1 VSCQIRSKN
10 RNSRSRRT
18 VAVVRSTRVVRS
30 RANPGPTQP
39 RRRRRRNRPNRI
51 QTVQPACLGR
61 INPFLS
67 EVAGARSPDDFGYP
81 SGTAVC
87 RNSFSQTALSTA
99 NAAGAIL
106 PFVNNYLYGPANI
119 TAGTITWTGG
129 NPNAMA
135 QLGPINNISSAVRFV
150 AWGARFTTESS
161 LTATTGHI
169 WVCHVPI
176 NITTQAP
183 YFDFPT
189 TESQIASMPL
199 AEKYSMVELSE
210 RPLIVPAR
218 AFDDGIYRFRTVS
231 SNEATATGVGL
242 ESTLGWCAIVYMLV
256 GVPTA
261 VPIINVE
268 VIHHIEYLQD
278 GSTLYNFL
286 DMLPGDYE
294 PQVMEKCSRV
304 DAAKPVA
311 IIETAIDTAE
321 KATAS
326 VESFLLKGARIAAA
340 GYRAYSAIASLTRG
354 YRSVT
359 AAPNAPMLE
368 YKNDYY

>member
-1 VSCQIRSKN
+1 MQ
-10 RNSRSRRT
+10 
-18 VAVVRSTRVVRS
+18 ARV
-30 RANPGPTQP
+30 NPGPARQ
-39 RRRRRRNRPNRI
+39 RRRRRNRP
-51 QTVQPACLGR
+51 QSLTAHPACLGR

-67 EVAGARSPDDFGYP
+67 EVAGVRSPDDFGYP
-81 SGTAVC
+81 SGTAVL
-87 RNSFSQTALSTA
+87 RNAFTQTALTGGVG
-99 NAAGAIL
+99 AGAVL
-106 PFVNNYLYGPANI
+106 PFVNNYLFGPASI
-119 TAGTITWTGG
+119 TSGVITWTGG
-129 NPNAMA
+129 NPNVMA
-135 QLGPINNISSAVRFV
+135 QSGPLNNIASAARFV
-150 AWGARFTTESS
+150 TWGARFTTESS

-176 NITTQAP
+176 NLTANTP
-183 YFDFPT
+183 FFDFPVS
-189 TESQIASMPL
+189 EAQFASMPL
-199 AEKYSMVELSE
+199 AEKYSLVELAE

-242 ESTLGWCAIVYMLV
+242 ESTVGWCAIVYMLV

-261 VPIINVE
+261 LPVINIE
-268 VIHHIEYLQD
+268 AIHHLEYLQD

-294 PQVMEKCSRV
+294 PIVMEKCSRV

-311 IIETAIDTAE
+311 VIETAIDTVE

-340 GYRAYSAIASLTRG
+340 GYRAFSAVSALTRG

-359 AAPNAPMLE
+359 AAPNVPMLE